1 MQVKLVGVM
10 PVDFTNANGERISGT
25 NLFGAFKDENVQGM
39 RTEKFFVREGI
50 ALPEQTKIN
59 DILDISFNHK
69 GRIESITKA

>member
-10 PVDFTNANGERISGT
+10 PVDFTNANSERISGT
-25 NLFGAFKDENVQGM
+25 NLFVAFKDENVQGM
-39 RTEKFFVREGI
+39 RTEKFFENEEI
-50 ALPEQTKIN
+50 ALPEQTKMN

>member
-25 NLFGAFKDENVQGM
+25 NLFAAFKDENVQGM
-39 RTEKFFVREGI
+39 RTEKFFVKEEI
-50 ALPEQTKIN
+50 ALPEPTKIN

>member
-10 PVDFTNANGERISGT
+10 PVDFTNANSERISGT
-25 NLFGAFKDENVQGM
+25 NLFVAFKDENVQGM
-39 RTEKFFVREGI
+39 RTEKFFVIEEI
-50 ALPEQTKIN
+50 AVPDQTKIN

>member
-10 PVDFTNANGERISGT
+10 PVDFTNANGERIGGT

>member
-25 NLFGAFKDENVQGM
+25 NLFIAFKDENVQGM
-39 RTEKFFVREGI
+39 RTEKFFVKEKI